1 MKPQKYSQNM
11 GKQSGVALFIVLIL
25 LLVLA
30 AASVALMQNQRWAVR
45 QTADQLDVLERNA
58 QSNKVHDQC
67 VATFRNALNHSNA
80 ELVGYEGGNDIVG
93 VQDAKWGT
101 ANECLYEWYQ
111 IPVQSTPDAVWTPHV
126 RINSRVQ
133 VKGVWVQEISEWRY
147 PTCDTVSS
155 TGQTHCVTSATPLK
169 IANTHQTLNAQFD
182 PTRSVLTARMPV
194 AIQ

>member
-1 MKPQKYSQNM
+1 M

-45 QTADQLDVLERNA
+45 QTADQLDVLERNT

-67 VATFRNALNHSNA
+67 VATFRNALNHSNT
-80 ELVGYEGGNDIVG
+80 ELVGYEGGNNIVG
-93 VQDAKWGT
+93 VRDSKWG
-101 ANECLYEWYQ
+101 AIGECLYEWYQ
-111 IPVQSTPDAVWTPHV
+111 IPAQTTPDVAWTPYV

-147 PTCDTVSS
+147 PMCDTASS
-155 TGQTHCVTSATPLK
+155 IEQIHCVTSATPLK

-182 PTRSVLTARMPV
+182 PTRPVLTARMPV
-194 AIQ
+194 AAQ